1 MILLRGGCS
10 LEKTKSQILD
20 SVRLILVVTLCVLC
34 FVAGAAYTKAD
45 LWMTMRYAP
54 ATEIHSVTPPTVNE
68 HGTFAT
74 TEKTT
79 PTELASLTPSLL
91 LDKMKN
97 TPEPE
102 RSESS
107 TDEWQTVRM
116 RVTAYCPCPK
126 CCGQYADGITA
137 CGHVIQPGDT
147 FVAAY
152 KRYTFGTEIIVP
164 GYSHG
169 QAVKVLDR
177 GGAIQGN
184 RIDVFFHSHQ
194 EALEWGVQYLD
205 VKVHNE

>member
-1 MILLRGGCS
+1 M
-10 LEKTKSQILD
+10 EKTKSQNLD
-20 SVRLILVVTLCVLC
+20 SVRLILIVTLCVLC

-45 LWMTMRYAP
+45 LWMTTRYAP
-54 ATEIHSVTPPTVNE
+54 PIEIHSVTPLPTNE
-68 HGTFAT
+68 HETSAA

-79 PTELASLTPSLL
+79 PTELASLTPSLPL
-91 LDKMKN
+91 GKTKN

-102 RSESS
+102 RSEPS
-107 TDEWQTVRM
+107 TDEWHAVRM

-147 FVAAY
+147 FVAAD
-152 KRYTFGTEIIVP
+152 KRYGFGTEIIVP
-164 GYSHG
+164 GYSRG

-177 GGAIQGN
+177 GGAIKGD

-205 VKVHNE
+205 VKVHNK